1 MFIIDFY
8 TAEILEKLKKY
19 ARIPQPSWSRIRVC
33 YPQFLSQR
41 FEKAGLQDILDR
53 HRKNGIKWT
62 RIGEVEDKAVMIIRP
77 GFLWNIKKFLGL
89 EEAAWIYSMW
99 PGYFER
105 SISLRNLKSYLQEK
119 NVRYEYLHTSGHAK
133 LSDLRRLVEG
143 IKPSVIIPIHTF
155 HNNKYKDY
163 FPNVRLVDD
172 GEVVTIG

>member
-8 TAEILEKLKKY
+8 TAEILERLKKY

-41 FEKAGLQDILDR
+41 FEKAGLQNILNR

-77 GFLWNIKKFLGL
+77 GFLWNIKKFLAL
-89 EEAAWIYSMW
+89 EEATWIYSMW

-105 SISLRNLKSYLQEK
+105 SRSLRNLKSYLQEK
-119 NVRYEYLHTSGHAK
+119 NVRYEYLHTSGHF
-133 LSDLRRLVEG
+133 SQQQIQRLFS
-143 IKPSVIIPIHTF
+143 KCQ
-155 HNNKYKDY
+155 
-163 FPNVRLVDD
+163 
-172 GEVVTIG
+172 IGR